1 MLPCNLARYQHIS
14 GKLRMPYVVE
24 YWVNI
29 YAKNSSEVL
38 LSCFELARTKFDD
51 KNQRFSISLFT
62 TPSAVHLTTCFM
74 SDSQHLRLS
83 VLASLPLSPLQRF
96 NYYIK
101 KDVIPITCMCQEFL
115 CIQQFPL
122 QFTYPSYFLLY
133 SSCLRS
139 NSRFFSMSARYSSLV

>member
-1 MLPCNLARYQHIS
+1 MLKTHRKFCSRASHSPEQ
-14 GKLRMPYVVE
+14 
-24 YWVNI
+24 
-29 YAKNSSEVL
+29 SSMTKIIFIGSSAL
-38 LSCFELARTKFDD
+38 TPFDGTKFNDE
-51 KNQRFSISLFT
+51 NQRFSISLFT

-115 CIQQFPL
+115 CIQQFLL